1 LVHLTPYVSIWLPLE
16 TEPACLAEI
25 ILERRERGR
34 IARPLADPAVGI
46 AVRQPEYMEMGIAT
60 QRRRG
65 EERLDITI
73 DGKSEILDP
82 IQRRAVVLLTPPGSR
97 WP

>member
-1 LVHLTPYVSIWLPLE
+1 M
-16 TEPACLAEI
+16 
-25 ILERRERGR
+25 
-34 IARPLADPAVGI
+34 GI
-46 AVRQPEYMEMGIAT
+46 AVRRPEYMEMGIAT
-60 QRRRG
+60 QRQRG